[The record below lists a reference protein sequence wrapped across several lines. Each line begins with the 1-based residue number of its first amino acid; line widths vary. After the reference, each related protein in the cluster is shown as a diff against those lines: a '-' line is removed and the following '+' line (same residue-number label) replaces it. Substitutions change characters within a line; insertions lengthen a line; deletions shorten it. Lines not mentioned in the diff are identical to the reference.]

1 MNAWKLLGQTR
12 TPDDSDMSL
21 TVRDGEYV
29 IRVNGNTLMSS
40 RVHGSEET
48 LTEAACG
55 HLTAVGGSRPQNP
68 QVQNPQVLVGG
79 LGMGF
84 TLRAT
89 LDLLPA
95 TATVT
100 VSELVPVVVEW
111 NRGPLAHLA
120 RHPLQDR
127 RVQVQ
132 MEDVGATLRSRP
144 DHFDAVLLDVDN
156 GPTAFTTDSNHDL
169 YDNTGVAA
177 AYAAL
182 RSPGTLAVWSA
193 WEDRKFE
200 HRLRFH
206 GFTVSTQ
213 SARAR
218 ANKGGMRHTIFV
230 GEKTS

>member
-12 TPDDSDMSL
+12 TPDGSDMSL

-48 LTEAACG
+48 LAEAACG
-55 HLTAVGGSRPQNP
+55 HLTAKGGSRRPE
-68 QVQNPQVLVGG
+68 NPQVLVGG

-95 TATVT
+95 TATVI
-100 VSELVPVVVEW
+100 VSELVPAVVEW
-111 NRGPLAHLA
+111 NQGPLGHLA
-120 RHPLQDR
+120 GQPLQDR
-127 RVQVQ
+127 RVQVK
-132 MEDVGATLRSRP
+132 MEDVGTTLRSNP
-144 DHFDAVLLDVDN
+144 DHFDAILLDVDN

-182 RSPGTLAVWSA
+182 RNSGTLAVWSA

-200 HRLRFH
+200 HRLHFH
-206 GFTVSTQ
+206 GFTTSTK

>member
-1 MNAWKLLGQTR
+1 MNAWELLGQTR
-12 TPDDSDMSL
+12 TPDGSDMSL
-21 TVRDGEYV
+21 TVRDGDYV

-48 LTEAACG
+48 LAEAACG
-55 HLTAVGGSRPQNP
+55 HLTAGGGSRSQNP
-68 QVQNPQVLVGG
+68 QVPHPQALVGG

-111 NRGPLAHLA
+111 NRGPLGHLA
-120 RHPLQDR
+120 GHPLQDP

-132 MEDVGATLRSRP
+132 KEDVGATLRSNP
-144 DHFDAVLLDVDN
+144 DRFDAILLDVDN

-169 YDNTGVAA
+169 YDNTGIAA
-177 AYAAL
+177 AYTAL
-182 RSPGTLAVWSA
+182 RKSGTLAVWSA

-206 GFTVSTQ
+206 GFTASTQ